1 VDTAAAGNI
10 VVSGLVATTA
20 EASLVVLFAS
30 AALCLYRLVIGPGA
44 ADRAVAADALV
55 TIVVGILCVLTVRW
69 NSTLF
74 FDAVWILTLIGFLGS
89 ASIARYLARGKI
101 F

>member
-1 VDTAAAGNI
+1 MSA
-10 VVSGLVATTA
+10 LVAHTA
-20 EASLVVLFAS
+20 DVCMVVLFLS

-44 ADRAVAADALV
+44 ADRAVAADALI
-55 TIVVGILCVLTVRW
+55 TIVVGMICVLSVRW
-69 NSTLF
+69 NSGLY

-89 ASIARYLARGKI
+89 AAIARYLAQGRI